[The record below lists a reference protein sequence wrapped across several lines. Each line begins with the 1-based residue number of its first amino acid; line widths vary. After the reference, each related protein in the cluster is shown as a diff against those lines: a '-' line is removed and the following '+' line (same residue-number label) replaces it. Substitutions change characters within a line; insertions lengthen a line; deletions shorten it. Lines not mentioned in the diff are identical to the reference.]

1 MSYADASVDLTP
13 INVACLSGPNGAGKS
28 ALLDAVTWCLW
39 EQARSSSDEIMRL
52 GQKEMWVELTF
63 ALETRTYRVRR
74 ARQRSGRGASR
85 GSLDLQLASSAPGE
99 RAWRSLTAP
108 TMRETQKKICELLRM
123 DFDTFINSVYL
134 RQGKADEFTTRAPA
148 ERKQVLCEI
157 LGLSY
162 FDRLQELSRER
173 SRQVKA
179 KMELLEAGISRLPE
193 MEQRL
198 ITIGEELDGVRASSR
213 QCAEKLQF
221 CENASSA
228 AAARIQDLRLTG
240 QRAQAAEA
248 RLAELQADI
257 AEAAGREAELLLRL
271 NDMAGMIERAAEIE
285 AAAAAFERLKQRVE
299 ALDDSGLQ
307 FQDLSSRRL
316 ELQSELAAVRSKLEV
331 EHDHFSARLAA
342 LEGMRADLMK
352 DTSERAKLESSYRQL
367 KELMAREAELS
378 RQQEAYN
385 QLLTRK
391 DDLTARIT
399 EARIRL
405 EAEIQQKQGALSEL
419 ATILAGEPA
428 LAAEKARLN
437 EEAELLDRLESQLE
451 LVEEK
456 GLRVKSDLEAL
467 GRRIPELRRRQEEN
481 QQKVK
486 ELEEHS
492 NSSICPLCSAPI
504 VDRQAVITRYLKD
517 NEAAE
522 RQIAELETSIAQLE
536 CQRQDLRKNYLELRR
551 RLDTRKE
558 LDARIG
564 QLREKCAATSRAR
577 QSYQQLQEGLKILV
591 EKLEN
596 QEYAPV
602 ERESL
607 VNVKAEIHKLDFDPV
622 LYANLQAQIRA
633 MRHVEGR
640 FHQLQKELSELKK
653 VEKEIPEIKA
663 RLDDVANQLASETYG
678 SHIRDQLL
686 EIQRQLEALDYNRQE
701 HQQLKTD
708 LAALIPVSAQMRDLE
723 RARGDKRLHEEELA
737 SLGQSL
743 ERKKD
748 QLRQLSDDLVVWKAE
763 LEELPEAES
772 ALAEIE
778 PVLGAWR
785 AEKESLAARMAV
797 LEAQLDQ
804 TSGELKTLESDKQ
817 ELAQA
822 HAELSDYLFLSEAFG
837 KKGIQAV
844 IIENA
849 VPEIESEANYILSKL
864 SDNQM
869 HVALA
874 TQHKTK
880 AGTTVETLDLLIG
893 DELGT
898 RSYELYSG
906 GEAFKVDFA
915 VRVALSRLL
924 ARRAGAKLE
933 TLIIDEG
940 FGSQDELS
948 RERIVG
954 AINSIKEDFA
964 RILVI
969 THISGVKDMFPVQI
983 QVSKVGGA
991 STVSVCM

>member
-85 GSLDLQLASSAPGE
+85 GSLDLQVAASEPGE
-99 RAWRSLTAP
+99 RAWRSLSAP
-108 TMRETQKKICELLRM
+108 TMRETQKKICALLRM

-148 ERKQVLCEI
+148 ERKQVLSEI
-157 LGLSY
+157 LGLAY
-162 FDRLQELSRER
+162 FDRLQELCRER

-198 ITIGEELDGVRASSR
+198 TTIGEELDGVRASSR
-213 QCAEKLQF
+213 QCAEKVQF
-221 CENASSA
+221 YENAASA
-228 AAARIQDLRLTG
+228 AAARVQELRLTG
-240 QRAQAAEA
+240 QRAQAAQA
-248 RLAELQADI
+248 RVAELESDI
-257 AEAAGREAELLLRL
+257 AAGARRQAELLSRL
-271 NDMAGMIERAAEIE
+271 TGVASVIERAAEIE
-285 AAAAAFERLKQRVE
+285 AAAAEFERLKRRLQV
-299 ALDDSGLQ
+299 LDDAGLK
-307 FQDLSSRRL
+307 FQDLFSRRL
-316 ELQSELAAVRSKLEV
+316 ELQSELATVRSKLEV
-331 EHDHFSARLAA
+331 EHDHFSLRLAA
-342 LEGMRADLMK
+342 LEGMRADLTK
-352 DTSERAKLESSYRQL
+352 STAERAKLEASYRQL
-367 KELMAREAELS
+367 KELIAREAELS

-405 EAEIQQKQGALSEL
+405 EAEIEQKQGALSEL
-419 ATILAGEPA
+419 ATILASEPA
-428 LAAEKARLN
+428 LEAEKAELH
-437 EEAELLDRLESQLE
+437 EEAELLDRLESEFE
-451 LVEEK
+451 LVEQK
-456 GLRVKSDLEAL
+456 GLQVKSDLEAL
-467 GRRIPELRRRQEEN
+467 GNRIPELRRRQEEN
-481 QQKVK
+481 QQKVQ
-486 ELEEHS
+486 ELKQHS

-504 VDRQAVITRYLKD
+504 VDRQAVINRYLSE
-517 NEAAE
+517 NEGAD

-536 CQRQDLRKNYLELRR
+536 RRRQDLRKNYQELKR
-551 RLDTRKE
+551 RLDTRKQ

-564 QLREKCAATSRAR
+564 QLREKCAAATRAR
-577 QSYQQLQEGLKILV
+577 RSYQQLQADLQLLV
-591 EKLEN
+591 ENLHGQK
-596 QEYAPV
+596 YAQV

-607 VNVKAEIHKLDFDPV
+607 VNVKDEIHKLDFDPV

-653 VEKEIPEIKA
+653 VEKEIPEVQA
-663 RLDDVANQLASETYG
+663 RLNEVANRLASETYG
-678 SHIRDQLL
+678 SYIRDQLA
-686 EIQRQLEALDYNRQE
+686 EIERQLQSLDYNREE
-701 HQQLKTD
+701 HQHLKMD
-708 LAALIPVSAQMRDLE
+708 LAALIPVAAQMRDLE
-723 RARGDKRLHEEELA
+723 RARGDKRLLEEELA
-737 SLGQSL
+737 SLDQSL
-743 ERKKD
+743 ERKKE
-748 QLRQLSDDLVVWKAE
+748 QLRQLSDDLLAWEAE
-763 LEELPEAES
+763 LSELPA
-772 ALAEIE
+772 AQARLAEIE

-785 AEKESLAARMAV
+785 TEKENLSARMAV
-797 LEAQLDQ
+797 LESQLDH
-804 TSGELKTLESDKQ
+804 TSGELKTLESDRQ

-822 HAELSDYLFLSEAFG
+822 HAELADYLFLSEAFG
-837 KKGIQAV
+837 KRGIQAV

-869 HVALA
+869 HIALA

-915 VRVALSRLL
+915 VRLALSRLL
-924 ARRAGAKLE
+924 ARRAGARLE

-948 RERIVG
+948 RERIVR
-954 AINSIKEDFA
+954 AINSIKDEFA

-969 THISGVKDMFPVQI
+969 THIAEVKDMFPVQI

-991 STVSVCM
+991 STVSVCL